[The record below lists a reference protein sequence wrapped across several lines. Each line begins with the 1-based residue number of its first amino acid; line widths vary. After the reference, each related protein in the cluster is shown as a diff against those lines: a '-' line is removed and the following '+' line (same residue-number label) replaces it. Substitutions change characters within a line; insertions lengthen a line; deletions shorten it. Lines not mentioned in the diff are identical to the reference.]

1 MAFVPG
7 ERKSLLSS
15 QARVQAPFVKVTIGT
30 YTFGV
35 YNKKKL
41 LAKDENGF
49 FAAYGVQYPNYVQ
62 SLQITKI
69 NGQVNQYTLS
79 IAYPVTANDD
89 PNFFEK
95 VFSSVSKTRKII
107 FSYGDSSMPSYIY
120 KDEEAIITNVQTSF
134 NFGSSGTISTIINYT
149 VSAVSG
155 AALGKSSC
163 FTFINSGKKKPST
176 EIKRLLTNDKYGLK
190 SLFTGMNSG
199 NINKLIAGDDAKVE
213 LESKR
218 NISALDYVSY
228 LVGCMIPEGTSKKN
242 ISKDIYTLVLYDDTS
257 YDRVYS
263 DREVIDGTEIKGP
276 YFKVSR
282 VSYAT
287 KRSDA
292 YEIDIGYN
300 TSTIVTGFTINN
312 NENYSLYYDYNSKL
326 QPEQYVRRINDEG
339 EWEDVYAPALTS
351 KNPEFETRAEDIVW
365 YTKVTQFPVS
375 GTITIQGLLRPATLM
390 QYVRL
395 NIIFPGGHKHITSG
409 LYIVTKQI
417 DTIDGN
423 GYKTQLTI
431 TKLSGDET
439 IKTYA

>member
-1 MAFVPG
+1 MAFIPG

-15 QARVQAPFVKVTIGT
+15 QARVQAPFVKVTIGA

-41 LAKDENGF
+41 FSKDENGF
-49 FAAYGVQYPNYVQ
+49 YAAYGVQYPNFVQ
-62 SLQITKI
+62 RLQIAKI

-79 IAYPVTANDD
+79 IAYPVTSNDD

-120 KDEEAIITNVQTSF
+120 KDEEAIITGVQTSF
-134 NFGSSGTISTIINYT
+134 NFGGSGTINSVINYT
-149 VSAVSG
+149 VTAVSG

-163 FTFINSGKKKPST
+163 FTFINSGKKKPSS
-176 EIKRLLTNDKYGLK
+176 EIKRLITNDKYGLK

-199 NINKLIAGDDAKVE
+199 NINKLIAGDDAAVE
-213 LESKR
+213 LESKK
-218 NISALDYVSY
+218 NISALDYISY
-228 LVGCMIPEGTSKKN
+228 LVGCMIPAGTSKKN
-242 ISKDIYTLVLYDDTS
+242 ISKDIYTLVLYDDTT

-263 DREVIDGTEIKGP
+263 DRETIDGIEIKGP

-300 TSTIVTGFTINN
+300 TSTIVTSFTVNN

-326 QPEQYVRRINDEG
+326 QPQQYVRRINDDG
-339 EWEDVYAPALTS
+339 E
-351 KNPEFETRAEDIVW
+351 
-365 YTKVTQFPVS
+365 
-375 GTITIQGLLRPATLM
+375 
-390 QYVRL
+390 
-395 NIIFPGGHKHITSG
+395 
-409 LYIVTKQI
+409 
-417 DTIDGN
+417 
-423 GYKTQLTI
+423 
-431 TKLSGDET
+431 
-439 IKTYA
+439 